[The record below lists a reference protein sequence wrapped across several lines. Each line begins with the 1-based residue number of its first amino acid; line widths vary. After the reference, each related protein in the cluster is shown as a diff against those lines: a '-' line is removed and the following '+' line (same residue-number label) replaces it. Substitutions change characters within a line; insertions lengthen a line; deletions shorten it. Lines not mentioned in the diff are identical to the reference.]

1 MAYIKGD
8 AVMTRI
14 APLVTALTT
23 VTKHKRTDYDLVITR
38 ISAPYSGE
46 QSLCRPARG
55 DKCEKKKGRL
65 PGEPYVMGKTLP
77 SGYVRISAFN

>member
-1 MAYIKGD
+1 
-8 AVMTRI
+8 MTRI

-46 QSLCRPARG
+46 QSLCRPAHS
-55 DKCEKKKGRL
+55 DKYEKKEGRRH
-65 PGEPYVMGKTLP
+65 GEPYVIRKTLQ
-77 SGYVRISAFN
+77 SAYVRISSQ